1 MVAHVAHLLGS
12 LHEASPYLKVDEASP
27 YLKVVNRAGSDL
39 NSRSLSERSRDG
51 RDSEGASKI
60 VEVGLVVLLDDGTA

>member
-1 MVAHVAHLLGS
+1 MVAHVAPLLGS
-12 LHEASPYLKVDEASP
+12 LHEASPYPKA
-27 YLKVVNRAGSDL
+27 VNRARSDL
-39 NSRSLSERSRDG
+39 NSRSLSERSRNG

>member
-12 LHEASPYLKVDEASP
+12 LHESSPYLKD
-27 YLKVVNRAGSDL
+27 VNRAGSDL
-39 NSRSLSERSRDG
+39 NSRSLSEKSRDG
-51 RDSEGASKI
+51 RDSERASEI

>member
-12 LHEASPYLKVDEASP
+12 LHESSPYLKA
-27 YLKVVNRAGSDL
+27 VNGARSDL

-51 RDSEGASKI
+51 RDSEGASEI
-60 VEVGLVVLLDDGTA
+60 VGVGLVVLFTCLLVVCWF

>member
-12 LHEASPYLKVDEASP
+12 LHEASPYLKA
-27 YLKVVNRAGSDL
+27 VNRAGSDL
-39 NSRSLSERSRDG
+39 NSRSLSKRSRDG